1 LLYPCLSAVY
11 QIGLIWLPK
20 SNLSD
25 HFGRCI
31 FEQDKLTKSAS
42 GIKLISV
49 GNLTKFSV
57 SFRYKLYCE
66 SVVKMSE
73 SGRNVIVDVQDVK
86 MVYNGNN
93 RDASTHVH
101 ALRGLSVE
109 VFNNEFFAIMG
120 PSGSGKSTLF
130 NMIGALQTPTGGEVK
145 IDGVNLASLTP
156 QQLAAVRCFE
166 LGYIFQTYNLLPVM
180 SALMN
185 VALPTVFAG
194 MSTQEGEKRAMECL
208 EIVGLGD
215 RADHI
220 PSELSGGQQ
229 QRVAIA
235 RAFVNKPRIIL
246 ADEPTGNLDS
256 NTGQEIINYMKDLQ
270 NEMGT
275 TIITVT
281 HDDKMLTAADRMA
294 WIRDGLLER
303 VANREEIDIQVGSIR
318 EN

>member
-1 LLYPCLSAVY
+1 
-11 QIGLIWLPK
+11 
-20 SNLSD
+20 
-25 HFGRCI
+25 
-31 FEQDKLTKSAS
+31 
-42 GIKLISV
+42 
-49 GNLTKFSV
+49 
-57 SFRYKLYCE
+57 
-66 SVVKMSE
+66 MSE

-93 RDASTHVH
+93 RDESTHVH

-303 VANREEIDIQVGSIR
+303 VADREEIDIQVGSIR

>member
-1 LLYPCLSAVY
+1 MTST
-11 QIGLIWLPK
+11 G
-20 SNLSD
+20 
-25 HFGRCI
+25 
-31 FEQDKLTKSAS
+31 
-42 GIKLISV
+42 
-49 GNLTKFSV
+49 
-57 SFRYKLYCE
+57 
-66 SVVKMSE
+66 
-73 SGRNVIVDVQDVK
+73 NVIVDVRDVK
-86 MVYNGNN
+86 MVYNGKN
-93 RDASTHVH
+93 RDESTHVH
-101 ALRGLSVE
+101 ALRGLSVQVYE
-109 VFNNEFFAIMG
+109 NEFFAIMG

-130 NMIGALQTPTGGEVK
+130 NMIGALQTPTGGEVL
-145 IDGVNLASLTP
+145 IDGVNLASLKP

-194 MSTQEGEKRAMECL
+194 LSTQEGEERAMECL
-208 EIVGLGD
+208 KIVGLD
-215 RADHI
+215 ERAHHL

-256 NTGQEIINYMKDLQ
+256 KTGQEIIDYMKGLQ
-270 NEMGT
+270 EDSGT

-294 WIRDGLLER
+294 WIRDGQMER
-303 VANREEIDIQVGSIR
+303 LANREDIEIRMGSIS
-318 EN
+318 EH

>member
-1 LLYPCLSAVY
+1 MVAD
-11 QIGLIWLPK
+11 
-20 SNLSD
+20 NR
-25 HFGRCI
+25 RC
-31 FEQDKLTKSAS
+31 
-42 GIKLISV
+42 
-49 GNLTKFSV
+49 
-57 SFRYKLYCE
+57 
-66 SVVKMSE
+66 
-73 SGRNVIVDVQDVK
+73 IVDVQDVK
-86 MVYNGNN
+86 MVYNVKN
-93 RDASTHVH
+93 RDVSTHVH
-101 ALRGLSVE
+101 ALRGLSLQVYE
-109 VFNNEFFAIMG
+109 NEFFAIMG

-130 NMIGALQTPTGGEVK
+130 NMIGALQTPTSGEVL
-145 IDGVNLASLTP
+145 IEGVNLASLKP

-194 MSTQEGEKRAMECL
+194 MSTEEGEERALECL
-208 EIVGLGD
+208 EIVGLRE
-215 RADHI
+215 RAHHL

-256 NTGQEIINYMKDLQ
+256 RTGQEIIDYMKNLQ
-270 NEMGT
+270 QGSGT

-294 WIRDGLLER
+294 WIRDGQLER
-303 VANREEIDIQVGSIR
+303 IANREDIEIRMGSIK
-318 EN
+318 EH